1 MKTVALTILILTLS
15 SFTAEI
21 NDNNMGLFDIFKK
34 KEQTNENQDSKTILA
49 MPMFVNGDRYEL
61 NAVIDNLK
69 NYWSLNVTGVEG
81 DNESAIL
88 TIEDEKVFIAFMPIP
103 IPMGD
108 IEGTAQYAYNWT
120 NVLDDLNGFSGH
132 SVVSVRSGTKPTVE
146 RFKLLSK
153 VLHSILTTSNSIG
166 IYQGSQSLLIPKQQY
181 IDGAE
186 ELKNDE
192 VPISL
197 WVYIGIRK
205 SDKGNSVYTYG
216 LNEFG
221 KNEME
226 IVNSK
231 LSLEELYDFIS
242 NVSAYVISNNVTFR
256 HGETLGYTADQKIKI
271 TLSKGEFVNG
281 QTLKLEM

>member
-1 MKTVALTILILTLS
+1 
-15 SFTAEI
+15 
-21 NDNNMGLFDIFKK
+21 MGLFDIFKK
-34 KEQTNENQDSKTILA
+34 KEQPKENQESKIILA

-61 NAVIDNLK
+61 NAIIDNLK

-88 TIEDEKVFIAFMPIP
+88 TIDDEKVAIAFMPVP

-120 NVLDDLNGFSGH
+120 TVLDDLKDFTGH
-132 SVVSVRSGTKPTVE
+132 SIVSIMSGTKPTAE

-181 IDGAE
+181 IEGAE
-186 ELKNDE
+186 AFKNDE
-192 VPISL
+192 TPINL
-197 WVYIGIRK
+197 WVYIGLRK
-205 SDKGNSVYTYG
+205 SDEGNSVYTYG

-221 KNEME
+221 KHEME

-242 NVSAYVISNNVTFR
+242 NICSYVISSNVTFKN
-256 HGETLGYTADQKIKI
+256 GETLGYTADQKIKI
-271 TLSKGEFVNG
+271 TLSKGQFVDG

>member
-1 MKTVALTILILTLS
+1 
-15 SFTAEI
+15 
-21 NDNNMGLFDIFKK
+21 MGLFDIFKK
-34 KEQTNENQDSKTILA
+34 KEQPKENQENKIILA

-61 NAVIDNLK
+61 NAIIDNLK
-69 NYWSLNVTGVEG
+69 NYWNLNITDVEG

-88 TIEDEKVFIAFMPIP
+88 TIDDEKVAIAFMPVPIP
-103 IPMGD
+103 IGD

-120 NVLDDLNGFSGH
+120 TVLDDLKDFTGH
-132 SVVSVRSGTKPTVE
+132 SIVSIMSGTKPTAE

-181 IDGAE
+181 IESAE
-186 ELKNDE
+186 TLKNDE
-192 VPISL
+192 TPINL
-197 WVYIGIRK
+197 WVYIGLRK
-205 SDKGNSVYTYG
+205 SDEGNSGYTYG

-221 KNEME
+221 KHEME

-242 NVSAYVISNNVTFR
+242 NICSYVISSNVTFKN
-256 HGETLGYTADQKIKI
+256 GETLGYTADQKIKI
-271 TLSKGEFVNG
+271 TLSKGQFVDG

>member
-1 MKTVALTILILTLS
+1 MKTIALIILTLTFC
-15 SFTAEI
+15 SFSTK
-21 NDNNMGLFDIFKK
+21 NNHSNMGLFDIFKK
-34 KEQTNENQDSKTILA
+34 KEQPKENQESKIILA

-61 NAVIDNLK
+61 NAIIDNLK
-69 NYWSLNVTGVEG
+69 NYWGLNVTGVEG
-81 DNESAIL
+81 DKESAIL
-88 TIEDEKVFIAFMPIP
+88 TIDNEKVAIAFMPMP

-120 NVLDDLNGFSGH
+120 TVLDDLKDFTGH
-132 SVVSVRSGTKPTVE
+132 SIVSIMSGTKPTAE

-181 IDGAE
+181 IESAE
-186 ELKNDE
+186 TLKNDE
-192 VPISL
+192 TPINL
-197 WVYIGIRK
+197 WVYIGLRK
-205 SDKGNSVYTYG
+205 SNEGNSIYTYG

-221 KNEME
+221 KHEME

-242 NVSAYVISNNVTFR
+242 NICSYVIISNVTFKN
-256 HGETLGYTADQKIKI
+256 GETLGYTADQKIKI
-271 TLSKGEFVNG
+271 TLSKGQFVDG